1 MDRHLYYQELEKERA
16 AKRMFRRG
24 VLIGIL
30 TTLCFA
36 IMLILVVGAAV
47 LLFPHVATAPSAVR
61 NVNLELDEKF
71 EEIDEILRRHFLFAD
86 DIEEQALIEGIFSG
100 YVDALGD
107 AYTVYFDRETTRQLA
122 ESRTGSFFG
131 IGANL
136 IRNQEN
142 GFIEI
147 VSVFSDSPAE
157 EAGLTSGDF
166 IIQVDERKVGDQDLT
181 EVVSWIRGEEGTP
194 VELTILRDGEELP
207 FTVYRAN
214 IQITSVYFEMMEDNV
229 GYIRVTTFDGGTQEQ
244 FENAL
249 ATLESEG
256 MDGLIIDLRNNFG
269 GNLDVVVGML
279 EDFVSEGVIVS
290 IEDSDGHVTEFTSG
304 RGDVFGNPLVVLV
317 NQNSA
322 SASEIFAGAIQD
334 HGLGTIVGMTT
345 FGKGLVQRIF
355 TLSDGSSL
363 KVTIAEYFTP
373 SGRSIHEEGIVPDVE
388 VEFDFGQEV
397 DEPED
402 IVDNQLEKAIE
413 VLGEKMR

>member
-1 MDRHLYYQELEKERA
+1 MDEYLFYQELEKEKA
-16 AKRMFRRG
+16 GKKMFKKG
-24 VLIGIL
+24 VLIGTL
-30 TTLCFA
+30 TTLFFG
-36 IMLILVVGAAV
+36 LTLVLVVGAAI
-47 LLFPHVATAPSAVR
+47 LLFPQISTAPSSVS
-61 NVNLELDEKF
+61 NVNLEFDEKM
-71 EEIDEILRRHFLFAD
+71 EEIDEIIRRNFLFTD
-86 DIEEQALIEGIFSG
+86 NIEEQRLIEGMFSG

-107 AYTVYFDRETTRQLA
+107 PYTVYFDQETTRQLA

-142 GFIEI
+142 GLVEI

-157 EAGLTSGDF
+157 GAGLASGDF

-194 VELTILRDGEELP
+194 VDLTVLRDGEELQ

-229 GYIRVTTFDGGTQEQ
+229 GYIRVTAFDGGTGEQ
-244 FENAL
+244 FREAL
-249 ATLESEG
+249 ETLEAEG

-269 GNLDVVVGML
+269 GNLDVVVAMAR
-279 EDFVSEGVIVS
+279 DFVPEGLIVS
-290 IEDSDGHVTEFTSG
+290 IEDSEGRVTEFNSN
-304 RGDVFGNPLVVLV
+304 RGDVFDIPLVVLV

-334 HGLGTIVGMTT
+334 HELGTIVGMTT

-397 DEPED
+397 DDPED
-402 IVDNQLEKAIE
+402 IVDNQLEKSIE
-413 VLGEKMR
+413 VLMEKMR